1 MPDNGHNP
9 DTPPPEG
16 FDAPQTPHEEQTPV
30 STRGP
35 SVRLRDATSGARGH
49 GGPRMDPAN
58 QSLADALRFTYGL
71 LKFGMLILVVLFV
84 VSGVKTINEGER
96 GIRVFLGKP
105 TALNLTPGIHPNLP
119 YPMGEMIRIGEGSVE
134 VKIGRA
140 FMPYGTGMETDDLAM
155 AARADQFAAD
165 AMLKPGRSGSNITSD
180 LNIAHTQWTAT
191 YRRTDHRL
199 YTENILPEQED
210 YLVRAAVQRGVVL
223 TLAGVSIDDLL
234 KQSGDS
240 AAAARVR
247 EIAQRTLDEMDSG
260 ITVDRVTLSRKIPPT
275 YLLERFNSVQS
286 AAQRAGKNREDALL
300 ERDRRLNEVAG
311 NAAPVLIA
319 AINEYER
326 LTELG
331 ETDQAEALLSQIDAI
346 LEGRP
351 AQIDGRLHAAGL
363 IAGRVSEELEQA
375 RSGVSTRISQAI
387 ADRDLFRAKLAQFES
402 NPRLMISRDWSAAM
416 TEFLAKPFVQ
426 AMILPPGV
434 TVAELLINEDPAI
447 VRELDR
453 ERKRQEQQRAS
464 EERKESFNR
473 SVYSTQRGIREAGE

>member
-1 MPDNGHNP
+1 MTDQGPNQDGP
-9 DTPPPEG
+9 PAEGVDPTPES
-16 FDAPQTPHEEQTPV
+16 AAPV

-35 SVRLRDATSGARGH
+35 SVHLRNATSGARGQ

-71 LKFGMLILVVLFV
+71 LKFAMLILVILFA
-84 VSGVKTINEGER
+84 VSGVKAINEGER
-96 GIRVFLGKP
+96 GIRVLFGKP
-105 TALNLTPGIHPNLP
+105 NALNLTPGPHWGVP

-155 AARADQFAAD
+155 AARAEQFSAD

-191 YRRTDHRL
+191 YRRTDHRM
-199 YTENILPEQED
+199 YTENILPEQEE

-247 EIAQRTLDEMDSG
+247 EIAQSTLDEMDSG

-275 YLLERFNSVQS
+275 YLLDKFNSVQS

-300 ERDRRLNEVAG
+300 ERDQRLNEVAG

-331 ETDQAEALLSQIDAI
+331 QADEAEELLAQIDAV

-351 AQIDGRLHAAGL
+351 ASIDGQIYAAGL

-375 RSGVSTRISQAI
+375 RSGVSTRVSQAI

-416 TEFLAKPFVQ
+416 AEFLAKPFVQ
-426 AMILPPGV
+426 AMILPSGV
-434 TVAELLINEDPAI
+434 TTAELLINEDPAI

-453 ERKRQEQQRAS
+453 ERKRQEAQRAAD
-464 EERKESFNR
+464 ERMENFRR
-473 SVYSTQRGIREAGE
+473 SVYSTQRGIREAEE

>member
-1 MPDNGHNP
+1 MTDQGPNQDGP
-9 DTPPPEG
+9 LGAGDGEAET
-16 FDAPQTPHEEQTPV
+16 TPV

-35 SVRLRDATSGARGH
+35 SVRLRDASSGARGQT
-49 GGPRMDPAN
+49 GPRMDPAN
-58 QSLADALRFTYGL
+58 QSLAEALRFTYGL
-71 LKFGMLILVVLFV
+71 LKLAMLVLVVLFV
-84 VSGVKTINEGER
+84 FSGVKTVNEGER
-96 GIRVFLGKP
+96 GIRVVLGKP
-105 TALNLTPGIHPNLP
+105 SSFNLTPGFQPGLP
-119 YPMGEMIRIGEGSVE
+119 YPLGEMIRIGEGSVE
-134 VKIGRA
+134 VKIARS
-140 FMPYGTGMETDDLAM
+140 FMPYGSGMETDDLAM

-191 YRRTDHRL
+191 YRRTDHRS
-199 YTENILPEQED
+199 YAENILPEQED

-223 TLAGVSIDDLL
+223 TLAGVTIDDLL

-247 EIAQRTLDEMDSG
+247 EIAQSTLDDVDSG
-260 ITVDRVTLSRKIPPT
+260 ITIDRVTLSRKIPPT
-275 YLLERFNSVQS
+275 YLLEKFNSVQS

-300 ERDRRLNEVAG
+300 ERDQRLNEVAG

-331 ETDQAEALLSQIDAI
+331 ETDEAEALLAQIDAV

-351 AQIDGRLHAAGL
+351 AEIDGRVYAAGL

-375 RSGVSTRISQAI
+375 RSSVSTRVSQAI

-402 NPRLMISRDWSAAM
+402 NPRLMISRDWSAALSD
-416 TEFLAKPFVQ
+416 FLAKPFVQ
-426 AMILPPGV
+426 AMVLPPGV
-434 TVAELLINEDPAI
+434 TTAELLINEDPAI

-453 ERKRQEQQRAS
+453 ERKRQEAQRAAD
-464 EERKESFNR
+464 ERMEQFRR
-473 SVYSTQRGIREAGE
+473 SVYSSQRGIREPAE